1 MIYIYNEELLKYSTI
16 ELSNNIN
23 QNERSFNENNNLL
36 SKKYTITSKYLIN
49 IFNTKNEDSTII
61 YYAYVVIIDMKK
73 IMKNKE
79 IMMGGNDIRENNEFN
94 NTIPV
99 VNISFSENGILNVKI
114 NEKMDK
120 TLVSYLYEFVEQVII
135 NESSINETNKYE
147 KKDDDKIIIYKDL
160 NNSLNDDE
168 YEEEQSYKVEINK
181 KKVKNVIS
189 KKVFSLS
196 VNNDIT
202 LGDENS
208 SNFTKDIEHYQKKIF
223 R

>member
-1 MIYIYNEELLKYSTI
+1 M
-16 ELSNNIN
+16 
-23 QNERSFNENNNLL
+23 
-36 SKKYTITSKYLIN
+36 
-49 IFNTKNEDSTII
+49 
-61 YYAYVVIIDMKK
+61 
-73 IMKNKE
+73 
-79 IMMGGNDIRENNEFN
+79 
-94 NTIPV
+94 
-99 VNISFSENGILNVKI
+99 
-114 NEKMDK
+114 
-120 TLVSYLYEFVEQVII
+120 
-135 NESSINETNKYE
+135 
-147 KKDDDKIIIYKDL
+147 
-160 NNSLNDDE
+160 NDDE